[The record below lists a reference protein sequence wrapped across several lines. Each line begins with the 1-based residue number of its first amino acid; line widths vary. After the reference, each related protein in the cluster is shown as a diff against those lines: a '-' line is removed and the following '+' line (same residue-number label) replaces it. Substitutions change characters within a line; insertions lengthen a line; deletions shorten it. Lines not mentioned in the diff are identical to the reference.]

1 MAVEKLS
8 VSLPDTVAVRARHA
22 AERAG
27 LPLSAWLAEAAETAA
42 NLAEAHLAA
51 EDYEAVY
58 GKPDPQELQ
67 AGRAQLAEAGV
78 IIGAAET
85 PEYAA
90 SRRAALARLLGLPEE
105 KRLG

>member
-8 VSLPDTVAVRARHA
+8 VSLPDTVATRARHA

-27 LPLSAWLAEAAETAA
+27 LPLSTWLAEAAETAA
-42 NLAEAHLAA
+42 NLAEAHQAA
-51 EDYEAVY
+51 EEYEATY
-58 GKPDPQELQ
+58 GEPDPHELQ

-90 SRRAALARLLGLPEE
+90 RRRAALARLLGLPEE